1 VDPDGDTAA
10 AESGGDAGMAGPDGV
25 AGGAERDSD
34 TAPAKPEGDA
44 GATGPDGGAD
54 TTEPNSSAASEDAD
68 DYTDAVESDDDIAPA
83 GPDGGTNTAGPKGD
97 TDTTDP
103 NSSAPQA
110 SADDRTDPTGPDG
123 ATAAAESDGNADTAE
138 SGGDTAPDGD
148 TGTTGPDGHAGTTEP
163 DGGTAPVDADSRA
176 AAATRTGHAPAS
188 REEGDDVGGQ
198 EAGAVEGA
206 PDDGAKPGRFGWRRR
221 CPRAARGVS
230 VGTTVLAGALV
241 AFALLLP
248 NRMERI
254 EFASFVRIPAE
265 GVLLA
270 GLLLALPPRPRRIVA
285 VVSGVFLG
293 LVTVLKF
300 VDMGFYQVLA
310 RPFDLVLDWI
320 LIEHAT
326 DFLRET
332 FGRTGQVLAVIG
344 VIVLLVAVLVLTTL
358 AVVRLTNLMVR
369 HRPVAARTTLILGT
383 AWITCM
389 TLGVQ
394 IGTVPIATKGS
405 AEFIGN
411 RVEQVRASLKDAR
424 VFEKQA
430 AVDAFAKT
438 PPDQLLTGLRGK
450 DVLFTFIE
458 SYGRVAIDDPAMA
471 KQTDAVLKE
480 GTASL
485 KAAGFDSR
493 SGWLQS
499 PVTGAGSWLA
509 HSTFLSGLWIKNQ
522 QRYRSLTTSDRMT
535 LTNYFRKTGAWRT
548 VGIVPGVRR
557 AWPEG
562 KYFGLDHIYD
572 SEHLGYHGPYFSWT
586 PVPDQFSME
595 AFQRLEHG
603 RKDRQPIMAEIILA
617 SSHNPWSPIARMIDW
632 EDLGDGSVFHRI
644 KKEGTNPTE
653 VWKDPEKVR
662 TEYRRAIEYSIRSL
676 TEWVERYGD
685 EDTVLVFLGDHQPV
699 PTVTAGDTGKDVP
712 ITIVARDKKVLD
724 RVADWGWT
732 DGLKP
737 APEAPR
743 WGMDKFRDRFMT
755 AYGPQG

>member
-1 VDPDGDTAA
+1 MPSKTARKDHRVSLFTRSQQQSGTTGSGAEPDDDTGAAESDGDAGTAERDDDRATAEPGGDAGTARQEGDAGTTEPDSGAALADADGDTAA
-10 AESGGDAGMAGPDGV
+10 AESDSGTGPAAPDTDADADAVEPDGDV
-25 AGGAERDSD
+25 
-34 TAPAKPEGDA
+34 
-44 GATGPDGGAD
+44 GATEPDSGTAAAGPDGGAG
-54 TTEPNSSAASEDAD
+54 TTEQDSNTTP
-68 DYTDAVESDDDIAPA
+68 THTDDD
-83 GPDGGTNTAGPKGD
+83 
-97 TDTTDP
+97 
-103 NSSAPQA
+103 
-110 SADDRTDPTGPDG
+110 
-123 ATAAAESDGNADTAE
+123 TAAAESDRGTAA
-138 SGGDTAPDGD
+138 TAPGRD
-148 TGTTGPDGHAGTTEP
+148 TPATQPDHT
-163 DGGTAPVDADSRA
+163 PVA
-176 AAATRTGHAPAS
+176 
-188 REEGDDVGGQ
+188 REEGDDAGGQ

-206 PDDGAKPGRFGWRRR
+206 AEDGAKPGWFGWRRR
-221 CPRAARGVS
+221 HPRAARGVS

-241 AFALLLP
+241 VFALLLP
-248 NRMERI
+248 NRIERI

-270 GLLLALPPRPRRIVA
+270 GLLLALPPRPRRIMA
-285 VVSGVFLG
+285 VVTGVFLG

-300 VDMGFYQVLA
+300 ADMGFYQVLA

-332 FGRTGQVLAVIG
+332 FGRAGQVMAVIG

-394 IGTVPIATKGS
+394 IGTVPIATKGN

-411 RVEQVRASLKDAR
+411 RVEQVRAGLKDAR

-603 RKDRQPIMAEIILA
+603 RKDREPIMAEIILA

-632 EDLGDGSVFHRI
+632 EDLGDGSVFHQI

-724 RVADWGWT
+724 RVADWSWT

-737 APEAPR
+737 APDAPR

>member
-1 VDPDGDTAA
+1 MSLFTR
-10 AESGGDAGMAGPDGV
+10 S
-25 AGGAERDSD
+25 RQLS
-34 TAPAKPEGDA
+34 
-44 GATGPDGGAD
+44 D
-54 TTEPNSSAASEDAD
+54 TTEGRAEP
-68 DYTDAVESDDDIAPA
+68 DDDTGTAD
-83 GPDGGTNTAGPKGD
+83 PDDDTGTADPEVGTGTADPEVGTGTAGPEVG
-97 TDTTDP
+97 
-103 NSSAPQA
+103 
-110 SADDRTDPTGPDG
+110 
-123 ATAAAESDGNADTAE
+123 
-138 SGGDTAPDGD
+138 
-148 TGTTGPDGHAGTTEP
+148 
-163 DGGTAPVDADSRA
+163 
-176 AAATRTGHAPAS
+176 AATDSPESATPAQRTPS
-188 REEGDDVGGQ
+188 E
-198 EAGAVEGA
+198 
-206 PDDGAKPGRFGWRRR
+206 PSPTAKPGWFGWRRR
-221 CPRAARGVS
+221 YPRTARGVS

-241 AFALLLP
+241 LFALLVP
-248 NRMERI
+248 NRIERI

-270 GLLLALPPRPRRIVA
+270 GLLLALPSKPRRITA
-285 VVSGVFLG
+285 VVTGVFLG

-300 VDMGFYQVLA
+300 VDMGFYQILA

-320 LIEHAT
+320 LIENGT

-332 FGRTGQVLAVIG
+332 FGRTGQVLAVTG
-344 VIVLLVAVLVLTTL
+344 VIVLFVALLVLTTL
-358 AVVRLTNLMVR
+358 AVVRLTNLMAR
-369 HRPVAARTTLILGT
+369 HRPVAGRTVLILGT

-394 IGTVPIATKGS
+394 IGTVPVATKGN
-405 AEFIGN
+405 AEFLGN
-411 RVEQVRASLKDAR
+411 RVDQVRAGLADAR

-430 AVDAFAKT
+430 SVDAFAKT

-471 KQTDAVLKE
+471 QQTDAVLKE
-480 GTASL
+480 GTGRL
-485 KAAGFDSR
+485 KAAGFASR

-535 LTNYFRKTGAWRT
+535 LTKYFGKTGAWRT
-548 VGIVPGVRR
+548 VGVVPGVRR

-572 SEHLGYHGPYFSWT
+572 SEHLGYQGPYFSWT

-603 RKDRQPIMAEIILA
+603 KKDREPIMAEIILA
-617 SSHNPWSPIARMIDW
+617 SSHNPWSPIAHMIDW
-632 EDLGDGSVFHRI
+632 NDLGDGSVFHRI
-644 KKEGTNPTE
+644 KKEGTDPTE

-662 TEYRRAIEYSIRSL
+662 AEYRKAIEYSIRSL

-685 EDTVLVFLGDHQPV
+685 DDTVLVFLGDHQPV

-712 ITIVARDKKVLD
+712 VTIVAHDKKVLD
-724 RVADWGWT
+724 RVAHWGWT

-737 APEAPR
+737 AENAPR
-743 WGMDKFRDRFMT
+743 WGMDTFRDRFMT

>member
-1 VDPDGDTAA
+1 MSLFTR
-10 AESGGDAGMAGPDGV
+10 S
-25 AGGAERDSD
+25 RQLS
-34 TAPAKPEGDA
+34 
-44 GATGPDGGAD
+44 D
-54 TTEPNSSAASEDAD
+54 TTEGRAEPD
-68 DYTDAVESDDDIAPA
+68 D
-83 GPDGGTNTAGPKGD
+83 
-97 TDTTDP
+97 
-103 NSSAPQA
+103 
-110 SADDRTDPTGPDG
+110 
-123 ATAAAESDGNADTAE
+123 
-138 SGGDTAPDGD
+138 D
-148 TGTTGPDGHAGTTEP
+148 TGTADPEGSTGTSEP
-163 DGGTAPVDADSRA
+163 QDDTGTADPGGSTGTADPQA
-176 AAATRTGHAPAS
+176 DAATDSAQSATPAQRTPS
-188 REEGDDVGGQ
+188 GQ
-198 EAGAVEGA
+198 S
-206 PDDGAKPGRFGWRRR
+206 PTAKPGWFGWRRR
-221 CPRAARGVS
+221 YPRTARGVS

-241 AFALLLP
+241 LFALLVP
-248 NRMERI
+248 NRIERI

-270 GLLLALPPRPRRIVA
+270 GLLLALPSKPRRVTA
-285 VVSGVFLG
+285 VVTGVFLG
-293 LVTVLKF
+293 LITVLKF
-300 VDMGFYQVLA
+300 VDMGFYQILA

-320 LIEHAT
+320 LIENGT

-332 FGRTGQVLAVIG
+332 FGRTGQVLAVTG
-344 VIVLLVAVLVLTTL
+344 VIVLFVALLVLTTL

-369 HRPVAARTTLILGT
+369 HRPVAGRTVLILGT

-394 IGTVPIATKGS
+394 IGTVPVATKGN
-405 AEFIGN
+405 AEFLGN
-411 RVEQVRASLKDAR
+411 RVDQVRAGLADAR

-430 AVDAFAKT
+430 SVDAFAKT

-471 KQTDAVLKE
+471 QQTDAVLKE
-480 GTASL
+480 GTGRL
-485 KAAGFDSR
+485 KAAGFESR

-535 LTNYFRKTGAWRT
+535 LTNYFGKTGAWRT
-548 VGIVPGVRR
+548 VGVVPGVRR

-595 AFQRLEHG
+595 AFERLEHG
-603 RKDRQPIMAEIILA
+603 KKDREPIMAEIILA
-617 SSHNPWSPIARMIDW
+617 SSHNPWSPIAHMIDW

-662 TEYRRAIEYSIRSL
+662 AEYRKAIEYSIRSL

-685 EDTVLVFLGDHQPV
+685 DDTVLVFLGDHQPV

-712 ITIVARDKKVLD
+712 VTIVAHDKKVLD

-737 APEAPR
+737 AGNAPR
-743 WGMDKFRDRFMT
+743 WGMDTFRDRFMT
-755 AYGPQG
+755 AYGPRG

>member
-1 VDPDGDTAA
+1 MSPFTRSRQLSDPTEGGTEPDDDTAA
-10 AESGGDAGMAGPDGV
+10 KDPAGERAEAEKPEAEPDT
-25 AGGAERDSD
+25 GAETEPATVTETQPDTGAETEPATVTETQPD
-34 TAPAKPEGDA
+34 TGAETEPATAPH
-44 GATGPDGGAD
+44 
-54 TTEPNSSAASEDAD
+54 AA
-68 DYTDAVESDDDIAPA
+68 
-83 GPDGGTNTAGPKGD
+83 
-97 TDTTDP
+97 
-103 NSSAPQA
+103 
-110 SADDRTDPTGPDG
+110 
-123 ATAAAESDGNADTAE
+123 ADTAVDA
-138 SGGDTAPDGD
+138 GQDTAPDPD
-148 TGTTGPDGHAGTTEP
+148 TATGPGSDGP
-163 DGGTAPVDADSRA
+163 P
-176 AAATRTGHAPAS
+176 
-188 REEGDDVGGQ
+188 
-198 EAGAVEGA
+198 GAL
-206 PDDGAKPGRFGWRRR
+206 KPGWFGWRRR
-221 CPRAARGVS
+221 YPRAARGVS

-241 AFALLLP
+241 LFALLVP
-248 NRMERI
+248 NQVEKI

-270 GLLLALPPRPRRIVA
+270 GLLLALPPKARRITA
-285 VVSGVFLG
+285 VVMGAFLG
-293 LVTVLKF
+293 LVTILKF
-300 VDMGFYQVLA
+300 VDMGFYQILA

-320 LIEHAT
+320 LIENGT

-332 FGRTGQVLAVIG
+332 FGRTGQVLAVTG
-344 VIVLLVAVLVLTTL
+344 VIVLFVAVLVLTTL
-358 AVVRLTNLMVR
+358 SMVRLTKLMVR

-389 TLGVQ
+389 TLGLQ
-394 IGTVPIATKGS
+394 IGTVPIATKGN
-405 AEFIGN
+405 AEFLGN
-411 RVEQVRASLKDAR
+411 RVEQVRAGLKDAR

-471 KQTDAVLKE
+471 QQTDAVLKE
-480 GTASL
+480 GTGRL
-485 KAAGFDSR
+485 KAAGFESR

-522 QRYRSLTTSDRMT
+522 QRYRNLTTSDRMT
-535 LTNYFRKTGAWRT
+535 LTNYFGKTGAWRT

-603 RKDRQPIMAEIILA
+603 KKDREPIMAEIILA

-632 EDLGDGSVFHRI
+632 DDLGDGSVFHRI

-712 ITIVARDKKVLD
+712 ITIVAKDKKVLD
-724 RVADWGWT
+724 RVAGWNWT
-732 DGLKP
+732 DGLRP
-737 APEAPR
+737 AANAPR

>member
-1 VDPDGDTAA
+1 MPSKTARKDLRVSLFTRSHQQSDTTEGGAEPDDDAGGAQTDGGSAAAEPDGSAAAAEPDGGTGTADSDGDTA
-10 AESGGDAGMAGPDGV
+10 
-25 AGGAERDSD
+25 
-34 TAPAKPEGDA
+34 
-44 GATGPDGGAD
+44 
-54 TTEPNSSAASEDAD
+54 TTEPDAGTGTG
-68 DYTDAVESDDDIAPA
+68 TDTDTD
-83 GPDGGTNTAGPKGD
+83 TADSGGD
-97 TDTTDP
+97 TDTTEP
-103 NSSAPQA
+103 A
-110 SADDRTDPTGPDG
+110 G
-123 ATAAAESDGNADTAE
+123 
-138 SGGDTAPDGD
+138 DGD
-148 TGTTGPDGHAGTTEP
+148 TVTADH
-163 DGGTAPVDADSRA
+163 DGGTAARGEGDSADAQEA
-176 AAATRTGHAPAS
+176 ALAQTPDATR
-188 REEGDDVGGQ
+188 
-198 EAGAVEGA
+198 AGWF
-206 PDDGAKPGRFGWRRR
+206 DWRRR
-221 CPRAARGVS
+221 YPRTARGVS

-241 AFALLLP
+241 LFALLVP
-248 NRMERI
+248 NQVEKI

-270 GLLLALPPRPRRIVA
+270 GLLLALPPRPRRIMAVA
-285 VVSGVFLG
+285 SGAFLG

-320 LIEHAT
+320 LIENAT

-332 FGRTGQVLAVIG
+332 FGRTGQVLAVVG
-344 VIVLLVAVLVLTTL
+344 VIVLFIALLVLTTL
-358 AVVRLTNLMVR
+358 AMVRLTNLMVS

-383 AWITCM
+383 AWITAM

-394 IGTVPIATKGS
+394 IGSVPFATKGN
-405 AEFIGN
+405 AEFLGN
-411 RVEQVRASLKDAR
+411 RVDQVRAGLKDAR
-424 VFEKQA
+424 VFQKQA

-471 KQTDAVLKE
+471 PQIDSVLKE
-480 GTASL
+480 GTSSL
-485 KAAGFDSR
+485 KAAGFESR

-535 LTNYFRKTGAWRT
+535 LTNYFGKTNAWRT
-548 VGIVPGVRR
+548 VGVVPGVRR

-603 RKDRQPIMAEIILA
+603 KKDREPIMAEIILA

-632 EDLGDGSVFHRI
+632 EDLGDGSVFHQI

-662 TEYRRAIEYSIRSL
+662 TEYRKAIEYSIRSL
-676 TEWVERYGD
+676 TEWLERYGD

-712 ITIVARDKKVLD
+712 VTIVAKDKEVLD

-737 APEAPR
+737 AANAPR

-755 AYGPQG
+755 AYGPQN

>member
-1 VDPDGDTAA
+1 MSLFTRSRQLSDPT
-10 AESGGDAGMAGPDGV
+10 ESGAEPDDDTGT
-25 AGGAERDSD
+25 AE
-34 TAPAKPEGDA
+34 PEG
-44 GATGPDGGAD
+44 GKTGTAQPQDGTA
-54 TTEPNSSAASEDAD
+54 
-68 DYTDAVESDDDIAPA
+68 TDAPESATRA
-83 GPDGGTNTAGPKGD
+83 QRT
-97 TDTTDP
+97 
-103 NSSAPQA
+103 SSAP
-110 SADDRTDPTGPDG
+110 SP
-123 ATAAAESDGNADTAE
+123 AT
-138 SGGDTAPDGD
+138 
-148 TGTTGPDGHAGTTEP
+148 
-163 DGGTAPVDADSRA
+163 
-176 AAATRTGHAPAS
+176 
-188 REEGDDVGGQ
+188 
-198 EAGAVEGA
+198 
-206 PDDGAKPGRFGWRRR
+206 KPGWFGWRRR
-221 CPRAARGVS
+221 YPRTARGVS

-241 AFALLLP
+241 LFALLVP
-248 NRMERI
+248 NRIERI

-270 GLLLALPPRPRRIVA
+270 GLLLALPSKPRRITA
-285 VVSGVFLG
+285 VVTGVFLG

-300 VDMGFYQVLA
+300 VDMGFYQILA

-320 LIEHAT
+320 LIENGT

-332 FGRTGQVLAVIG
+332 FGRTGQVLAVTG
-344 VIVLLVAVLVLTTL
+344 VIVLFVALLVLTTL

-369 HRPVAARTTLILGT
+369 HRPVAGRTVLILGT

-394 IGTVPIATKGS
+394 IGTVPVATKGN
-405 AEFIGN
+405 AEFLGN
-411 RVEQVRASLKDAR
+411 RVDQVRAGLADGR

-430 AVDAFAKT
+430 SVDAFAKT

-458 SYGRVAIDDPAMA
+458 SYGRAAIDDPAMA
-471 KQTDAVLKE
+471 RQTDAVLKE
-480 GTASL
+480 GTARL
-485 KAAGFDSR
+485 KAAGFESR

-535 LTNYFRKTGAWRT
+535 LTKYFGKTGAWRT
-548 VGIVPGVRR
+548 VGVVPGVRR

-595 AFQRLEHG
+595 AFERLEHG
-603 RKDRQPIMAEIILA
+603 RKDREPIMAEIILA
-617 SSHNPWSPIARMIDW
+617 SSHNPWSPIAHMIDW
-632 EDLGDGSVFHRI
+632 NDLGDGSVFHRI

-662 TEYRRAIEYSIRSL
+662 AEYRKAIEYSIRSL

-685 EDTVLVFLGDHQPV
+685 DDTVLVFLGDHQPV

-712 ITIVARDKKVLD
+712 VTIVAHDKKVLD

-737 APEAPR
+737 AGNAPV
-743 WGMDKFRDRFMT
+743 WGMDTFRDRFMT